1 MIAAGAHGV
10 PGPRQPPPQQSASG
24 FVTACR
30 AFADVPPSPHPAFS
44 VGEETEA
51 GRPDETR
58 VSFHATRQP
67 TWNQTCFCLIP

>member
-1 MIAAGAHGV
+1 MIEAGAHGV
-10 PGPRQPPPQQSASG
+10 TGTRQPPLQQSASG

-30 AFADVPPSPHPAFS
+30 VFADVPPSPHPTFS

-58 VSFHATRQP
+58 VSFHAARQP
-67 TWNQTCFCLIP
+67 TRNQTCCCLLP